1 MVGRYNGAIINATHL
16 LLDKTKLL
24 QKKKEVTVDKCNK
37 TIMKG
42 MCLQIGK
49 TNKGLLMKKT
59 TQQ

>member
-1 MVGRYNGAIINATHL
+1 MRHTCCW
-16 LLDKTKLL
+16 TKLNYC
-24 QKKKEVTVDKCNK
+24 KKREVTVDKCNK